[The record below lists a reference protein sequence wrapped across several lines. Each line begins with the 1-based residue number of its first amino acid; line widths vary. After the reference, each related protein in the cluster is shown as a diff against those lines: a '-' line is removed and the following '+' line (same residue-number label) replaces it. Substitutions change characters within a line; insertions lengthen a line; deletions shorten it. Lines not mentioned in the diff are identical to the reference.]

1 MTPAIR
7 EATRELNEL
16 RRHVAALSIDDDPIR
31 PAMVAHVRRE
41 SARRAALLKGETL

>member
-1 MTPAIR
+1 MTSAIAQ
-7 EATRELNEL
+7 ATRELNEL
-16 RRHVAALSIDDDPIR
+16 RRHVAALSIDDPIR